1 MGDNCK
7 YKWPIIKVPK
17 VKGGK
22 TIYFILFTGSGVAY
36 GNICSGDFGSRFC
49 MNQCGNTDNVQSL
62 LTCVA
67 VSKELINTIF
77 S

>member
-1 MGDNCK
+1 M
-7 YKWPIIKVPK
+7 YL
-17 VKGGK
+17 
-22 TIYFILFTGSGVAY
+22 FLFTGSGVAF
-36 GNICSGDFGSRFC
+36 GNVCSGDLESRFC